1 MQVPGR
7 KHFLFLILAGVV
19 GLAVFA
25 PTPEE
30 PKLRPQA
37 AKAAG
42 ADTALAPRA
51 TSKVAATQAAL
62 APPSALPARSAFG
75 QAPAMSYRFA
85 GRLVQDGV
93 AKIFV
98 TKGDTPV
105 AVKVGDKLDDYLV
118 ESIGSQSIALVYPP
132 LGKKVSIAMS
142 AVQDGSGQEAAAP
155 ASLSPPPPQAPST
168 PAARPVPTSGAAP
181 APAVAA
187 APQAVAVG
195 KGARVLWDGPAQVKM
210 GANFSVALRVD
221 SDQPISA
228 SPMQLRFD
236 PAVLES
242 VAVRP
247 GKLYASEAGRGF
259 TYRVN
264 PDGAIFVGASG
275 RSASGADTSAG
286 AGGAEL
292 VVLVFKPLKPGATA
306 EVSLSALNLQG
317 PSGRALAIEALTT
330 FRAPVTP

>member
-1 MQVPGR
+1 
-7 KHFLFLILAGVV
+7 
-19 GLAVFA
+19 
-25 PTPEE
+25 
-30 PKLRPQA
+30 
-37 AKAAG
+37 
-42 ADTALAPRA
+42 
-51 TSKVAATQAAL
+51 
-62 APPSALPARSAFG
+62 
-75 QAPAMSYRFA
+75 MSYRFA

-132 LGKKVSIAMS
+132 LGTKASIAMS
-142 AVQDGSGQEAAAP
+142 AVQDGSGQGAVAP

-181 APAVAA
+181 APAMAAVHQAQGVAA
-187 APQAVAVG
+187 G

-292 VVLVFKPLKPGATA
+292 VELVFKPLKPGATA